1 MRSITTAFILAVVM
15 TVPLGAQGRGNSRG
29 VPQGQSPPSGTCRV
43 WYNDRAPSNQPAPM
57 SCSEAER
64 IAARD
69 RDARV
74 IYGPGSR
81 YPNESRDRY
90 PNRNDDRYGNDGRY
104 GRNDGYGNRGGYG
117 SGGYGGRGNSAG
129 YQTGYQDGLDKGRE
143 DARDR
148 DSYDPVR
155 HSRYRSADRG
165 YDRQYGSKDQYKL
178 IYRDGFEA
186 GYSDGYRNS
195 DRNRRGGNGG
205 VRLPW
210 PF

>member
-1 MRSITTAFILAVVM
+1 MRSITTALILASVM
-15 TVPLGAQGRGNSRG
+15 AVPLGAQGRGSSRG
-29 VPQGQSPPSGTCRV
+29 VPPGQMPPSGTCRV
-43 WYNDRAPSNQPAPM
+43 WYNDRAPGRQPAPM

-64 IAARD
+64 IAAQD

-74 IYGPGSR
+74 IYGPGSGAG
-81 YPNESRDRY
+81 YPDDSRNRY

-104 GRNDGYGNRGGYG
+104 GGNDRYG
-117 SGGYGGRGNSAG
+117 SRGGYGGRVNSAG

-165 YDRQYGSKDQYKL
+165 YDSRYGSKDQYKL
-178 IYRDGFEA
+178 VYRDGFEA
-186 GYSDGYRNS
+186 GYNDGYRNS
-195 DRNRRGGNGG
+195 DRNRGGNGG